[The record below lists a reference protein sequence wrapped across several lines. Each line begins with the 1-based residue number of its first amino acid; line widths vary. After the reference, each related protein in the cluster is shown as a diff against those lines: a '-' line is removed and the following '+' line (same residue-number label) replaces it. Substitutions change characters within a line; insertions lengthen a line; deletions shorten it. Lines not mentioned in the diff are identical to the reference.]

1 MEGVRELPYR
11 ERFVRSMDGL
21 ALYFRDYGPVP
32 SPAAP
37 LLCLPGL
44 TRNSKDFH
52 DLALRYAGE
61 RRVICPDYR
70 GRGRSDHDPHWRNYS
85 VRTSMGDVLQILT
98 ATNIHEVVMIGTSM
112 GGIIAMVLAA
122 VQPRTLAGVVL
133 NDVGPDINL
142 AGLKQI
148 VEWVAVDRPQ
158 PDLESAAR
166 FIKQN
171 ASEIGVR
178 SDEGWLKLA
187 RNTYAEGP
195 DGKLHFDYDLA
206 LVRPLAELVAAG
218 QASPVDLW
226 PFFRAL
232 RRIPVLLIRGER
244 STILRRETV
253 KAMAEAK
260 PDLICVEVA
269 GAGHVP
275 MLDEPE
281 ALDAIDDFLAQH

>member
-1 MEGVRELPYR
+1 MEEVRELPYR

-21 ALYFRDYGPVP
+21 ALYFRDYGPAP
-32 SPAAP
+32 SPVAP

-52 DLALRYAGE
+52 DLALRYASE

-85 VRTSMGDVLQILT
+85 VRTSMGDVLQILA
-98 ATNIHEVVMIGTSM
+98 ATNIHEVVVIGTSM
-112 GGIIAMVLAA
+112 GGIIAMILAA
-122 VQPRTLAGVVL
+122 VQPRALAGVVL

-148 VEWVAVDRPQ
+148 VEWMA
-158 PDLESAAR
+158 AAR
-166 FIKQN
+166 FIKEN
-171 ASEIGVR
+171 AGQIGVR

-206 LVRPLAELVAAG
+206 LMRPVADLVAEG
-218 QASPVDLW
+218 KTSPVDLW

-244 STILRRETV
+244 STILKRETV
-253 KAMAEAK
+253 EAMAEAK
-260 PDLICVEVA
+260 PDLISVEVA

-281 ALDAIDDFLAQH
+281 ALDAIDDFLTQH